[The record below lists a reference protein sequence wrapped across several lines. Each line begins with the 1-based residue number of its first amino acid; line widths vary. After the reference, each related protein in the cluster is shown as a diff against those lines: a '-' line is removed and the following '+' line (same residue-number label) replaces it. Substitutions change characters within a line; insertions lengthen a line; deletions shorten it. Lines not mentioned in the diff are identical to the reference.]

1 MTVYEIEN
9 KKLKQTFI
17 DGAFKAIFSR
27 DHNRRELFRVLT
39 QDDDPGEITDIT
51 LTDDGMSRRA
61 YNDLGLMGSKGRGI
75 LVELQQYPDK
85 GISNRI
91 AMYRMYTRMKYY
103 NEEKA
108 RGIKIKDMKYPAV
121 RAFVLYNKVSNPPKE
136 IRWSKDSIIDGMRTD
151 EEFTATVIDIGAM
164 HREWKRRRDE
174 GEDPETNILIDFV
187 RFTVLYDEFKERL
200 KAGDPV
206 SIGEFI
212 QKCKD
217 ENLFV
222 ADLDYLLMMCRDN
235 MKEFYE
241 MFTDEDMIADMR
253 DAFLEEGREEGIGIG
268 MEKGIGIGREEGRE
282 EGRAEGREE
291 GRGERDNEIALT
303 MLKRGYSIQD
313 IASITGLPAET
324 IERMRKDMSQRSQ
337 NLQKF
342 GMRHGCLFPCRAR
355 NDKRIPIDG
364 KTEPVHCPSQI
375 FHPTVIMK
383 QMIYHRG
390 LHRPTDGQN
399 RERRSFNRW
408 LHTHTRRE

>member
-9 KKLKQTFI
+9 KKLKHTFI

-121 RAFVLYNKVSNPPKE
+121 RAFVLYNKVPDPPKE

-222 ADLDYLLMMCRDN
+222 ADLEYLLMMCRDN

-253 DAFLEEGREEGIGIG
+253 DAFLEEGRE
-268 MEKGIGIGREEGRE
+268 K
-282 EGRAEGREE
+282 
-291 GRGERDNEIALT
+291 RDKEIALE
-303 MLKRGYSIQD
+303 MLKKSFSIQD
-313 IASITGLPAET
+313 IASITGLPIGT
-324 IERMRKDMSQRSQ
+324 IERMRRDMSQRLQ

-342 GMRHGCLFPCRAR
+342 GVRHGCLFPCRAR

-375 FHPTVIMK
+375 CHPTVIMK

-390 LHRPTDGQN
+390 LHRPNDGQN